1 MRKANLILLAL
12 VAIHLLAGPLASGQG
27 GNQPRG
33 LYIYSYPAFIRS
45 GEYES
50 ALSVEGIDGAAVVM
64 KWAEIEPARG
74 VYDFSEFD
82 RRIKLV
88 RSHGLAIELGVLA
101 GGSAP
106 EWIYLPSS
114 KDKGARKLSFV
125 FSHHNGKGRLIN
137 VTLAPPW
144 DPIYQAAFVEMLGH
158 VAQHLRAIDAL
169 KYVSVVKLT
178 GVNTDTDEVRLPAE
192 TPQETG
198 NPGVSDAISTWRSVG
213 YRPSLVVQAMRE
225 VAMAWAR
232 AFPDTWMVLP
242 IIPQASFP
250 PIGEDGQVA
259 TGRRAKIAVRDLL
272 GDVVAAA
279 EGVCHGHF
287 LLQMDWLMAGK
298 PVRPR
303 VMELARR
310 FGVPVAWQ
318 TNFYLGREGK
328 GAACGGEFGQA
339 MRCNDASFLSLLE
352 AGIHPEGGSGPNA
365 RGAFIEVFPPDAIEF
380 AGAIARA
387 HDEMVR

>member
-1 MRKANLILLAL
+1 MRKVNRILLAL
-12 VAIHLLAGPLASGQG
+12 LALDLLAAPLASGQG
-27 GNQPRG
+27 GNAPRG
-33 LYIYSYPAFIRS
+33 LYIYPYPAFIRS
-45 GEYES
+45 GEYER
-50 ALSVEGIDGAAVVM
+50 ALSAKGIDGAAVVM

-88 RSHGLAIELGVLA
+88 RAHGLAIELGILA

-106 EWIYLPSS
+106 EWLYLPSPT
-114 KDKGARKLSFV
+114 DKGARKLSFV
-125 FSHHNGKGRLIN
+125 FSHHNGKGPLLP

-144 DPIYQAAFVEMLGH
+144 EPSYQAAFSEMLGQ

-169 KYVSVVKLT
+169 QDVAVVKLT
-178 GVNTDTDEVRLPAE
+178 GVNTDTEEARLPAE
-192 TPQETG
+192 TPEETG
-198 NPGVSDAISTWRSVG
+198 NPGVSDAISMWRSVG
-213 YRPSLVVQAMRE
+213 YRPALVVQAMRE
-225 VAMAWAR
+225 VAMAWTR

-250 PIGEDGQVA
+250 SIGEDGQMA

-272 GDVVAAA
+272 GEVVAAA
-279 EGVCHGHF
+279 EGVCHGRF

-303 VMELARR
+303 VMELARW

-318 TNFYLGREGK
+318 TNFYLGRDGK

-339 MRCNDASFLSLLE
+339 IRCTDASFLRLLE
-352 AGIHPEGGSGPNA
+352 AGIHPEGGSGPNT

-380 AGAIARA
+380 AEALARA
-387 HDEMVR
+387 HDEMTR